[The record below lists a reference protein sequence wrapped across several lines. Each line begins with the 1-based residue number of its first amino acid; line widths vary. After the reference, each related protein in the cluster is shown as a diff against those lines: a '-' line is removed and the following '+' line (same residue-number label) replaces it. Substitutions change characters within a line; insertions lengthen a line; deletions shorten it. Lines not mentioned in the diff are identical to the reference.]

1 MPASDGALLS
11 RQESKAKTCEP
22 YTISSIDFGTFTP
35 CLLTIH
41 ELAQMCILYGVCY
54 AFFIQNFE

>member
-11 RQESKAKTCEP
+11 RQEPKAKTCEP
-22 YTISSIDFGTFTP
+22 CTISSIDFWTFTP

-41 ELAQMCILYGVCY
+41 ELAQMCTFDGVCY
-54 AFFIQNFE
+54 AFFVQNFN